1 MSTFSVLKINLSHL
15 LKNSDIDKM
24 KSDNSLTML
33 KILGLI
39 ALGLIYTIVNSTSI
53 NLTSI
58 ITLLG
63 Q

>member
-1 MSTFSVLKINLSHL
+1 
-15 LKNSDIDKM
+15 M

-58 ITLLG
+58 MTLLG